1 MLLPSGT
8 LAIKVHGMDASF
20 VEKEELVGKKLA
32 LKKDGAAIDENVKLS
47 VKRETVDSKLT
58 IEVLQERRKEA
69 LVGTAQ
75 LLTEFL
81 KSNREQNMTFS
92 FGPKGINTVLLY
104 FRVNWEPSDTAL
116 TEKVDVHRPWL
127 TRASYYY
134 DTAKRNMV
142 NTAVVKVSG
151 MSLLEI
157 DEAWVGPSLNV
168 LDNKVDAGIS
178 KILTVLYSGRQY
190 DVAVE
195 MATKTKNFVTE
206 KVSTAFSVG
215 YTTIASVADYTRDTF
230 IA

>member
-1 MLLPSGT
+1 
-8 LAIKVHGMDASF
+8 
-20 VEKEELVGKKLA
+20 
-32 LKKDGAAIDENVKLS
+32 
-47 VKRETVDSKLT
+47 
-58 IEVLQERRKEA
+58 
-69 LVGTAQ
+69 
-75 LLTEFL
+75 
-81 KSNREQNMTFS
+81 
-92 FGPKGINTVLLY
+92 
-104 FRVNWEPSDTAL
+104 
-116 TEKVDVHRPWL
+116 
-127 TRASYYY
+127 
-134 DTAKRNMV
+134 MV